1 MREGIAAS
9 VCIIAFALAASQ
21 IPGVLRQIVQSDAVK
36 QQADYLAIH
45 IMNQVF
51 HGVKIGERILESRG
65 LLVMDVTSERYAG
78 ILLASRHPN
87 VSVVTFYAAS
97 DKIRDRSNLH
107 GVSSQVCV
115 CVCVCC
121 DEHNMQI
128 RVMAGDVHTAQR
140 DEGRF
145 DIIICDGVDIVNK
158 RWLARARALLRSGG
172 MVAIGTTSVV
182 DEATKEIRRSL
193 TASGF
198 GIVQLKDAMLLPVRY
213 ILAM

>member
-65 LLVMDVTSERYAG
+65 LLVMDVTSERYA
-78 ILLASRHPN
+78 
-87 VSVVTFYAAS
+87 

>member
-107 GVSSQVCV
+107 GVSSQ
-115 CVCVCC
+115 
-121 DEHNMQI
+121 I